1 MAEIATITKNLKD
14 EQSIKKMQMLKTN
27 GIDYYA
33 EGQDA
38 DCTTVSIKDAIET
51 VMSYSDIVSTTTT
64 IIAVI
69 ITKAAVNVTTTAPAA
84 SFSLRVCYCN
94 YCWYCCGSSS
104 KETADRI
111 DLKND

>member
-51 VMSYSDIVSTTTT
+51 VMSYSDIVWINT

-104 KETADRI
+104 KETAERI